1 MDRIPTPTIS
11 DFLREYMEPLNLSA
25 YKLAKEIHV
34 PVSRIQD
41 LLHNRRKMTV
51 DTSIRLGKFFGQDD
65 LFFMR
70 IQMDLD
76 YRETLIAIEKDI
88 ETIKPI
94 NKLIIG

>member
-11 DFLREYMEPLNLSA
+11 DFLKEYMEPLNLSA

-51 DTSIRLGKFFGQDD
+51 DTSIRLGKYFGQDD

-76 YRETLIAIEKDI
+76 YRETLNAIEKDV

-94 NKLIIG
+94 NKLMIG

>member
-76 YRETLIAIEKDI
+76 YREILMSIEKDI

>member
-94 NKLIIG
+94 NKLIVG

>member
-1 MDRIPTPTIS
+1 MDRIPTPTIG
-11 DFLREYMEPLNLSA
+11 DFLKEYMEPLNLSA
-25 YKLAKEIHV
+25 YKLAKEVHV

-70 IQMDLD
+70 IQLDLD
-76 YRETLIAIEKDI
+76 YRETLITIEKDI
-88 ETIKPI
+88 ETIKPF
-94 NKLIIG
+94 NKLIVE

>member
-1 MDRIPTPTIS
+1 MDRIPTPTIG
-11 DFLREYMEPLNLSA
+11 DFLKEYMEPLNLSA
-25 YKLAKEIHV
+25 YKLAKEVHV

-70 IQMDLD
+70 IQLDLD
-76 YRETLIAIEKDI
+76 YRETLITIGKDI
-88 ETIKPI
+88 ETIKPF
-94 NKLIIG
+94 NKLIVE

>member
-51 DTSIRLGKFFGQDD
+51 DTSIRLGKFFVQDD

>member
-1 MDRIPTPTIS
+1 MERIPTPTIS

-76 YRETLIAIEKDI
+76 YREILMSIEKDI